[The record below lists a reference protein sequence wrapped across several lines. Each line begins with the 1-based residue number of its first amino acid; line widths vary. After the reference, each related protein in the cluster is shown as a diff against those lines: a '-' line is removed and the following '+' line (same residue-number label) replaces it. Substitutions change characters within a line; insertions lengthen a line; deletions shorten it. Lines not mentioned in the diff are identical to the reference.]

1 MSDKR
6 ILDPLL
12 IELSEHCSRLD
23 RLSNDI
29 HAAIRAKQALTVD
42 PAVVLDNVGS
52 AADLCARVIKS
63 PLSKRSGTEG
73 PVRALSF
80 TLRAAY
86 EALDAL
92 ILAGKQPSH
101 HAQETPAKTVR
112 PPDAP

>member
-12 IELSEHCSRLD
+12 IELTEHLSRLD

-29 HAAIRAKQALTVD
+29 HDDVRAKRAVSVD
-42 PAVVLDNVGS
+42 PSVVLDDVGS

-63 PLSKRSGTEG
+63 PLSKRPGSDG
-73 PVRALSF
+73 PIRALSF
-80 TLRAAY
+80 TLRAAH

-92 ILAGKQPSH
+92 LLASTQPPQH
-101 HAQETPAKTVR
+101 TPEVSAGTIR
-112 PPDAP
+112 SPDAH